1 MDADGTLALTVT
13 ASTVRPIR
21 LSFPKPPDAK
31 ALREAIAQQI
41 TDDLYHTDIHGKPL
55 WRKHMT
61 LRLAEE
67 IRDELLGAPSP

>member
-1 MDADGTLALTVT
+1 
-13 ASTVRPIR
+13 VRPIQLAFR
-21 LSFPKPPDAK
+21 KAPDADV
-31 ALREAIAQQI
+31 LRDEIAQQI

-67 IRDELLGAPSP
+67 IRSELLGAMP